1 MSSSL
6 SFYGGWAGIAVVGAG
21 YWYLQNRKPAVKQT
35 KVAPTK
41 PATKQTEARKDG
53 KAKKQRS
60 EGAQS
65 SGDQASE
72 KSTTKKARK
81 AVKIDAKPA
90 VQNSTP
96 QPPTSTNDDDDDD
109 EIDNREFARQLSNAK
124 AGTVIGSKPQ
134 AGARQKSVKQSRAQ
148 AAASNSFDDNTASAT
163 SSNAGADADD
173 DLSAANSP
181 VLNARSSNNLGGVGD
196 MLEPASQGPSV
207 LRITS
212 PVNPQPKKEKKAA
225 KAPEPVETKKQR
237 QNRKKREA
245 EKLALAAS
253 ETDRKILLE
262 SQRRT
267 AREAEGRAAKDG
279 SQYTNSAAAAS
290 VWKADQAAAE
300 TKPANEQ
307 VELLD
312 TYEPATKA
320 AATKP
325 KAKGSDDYATLPSEE
340 EQLRLIEEDSAWNT
354 VTKPKKGKKKADEAV
369 KPVEAP
375 TPAPNVPE
383 TKLPKQRTVELT
395 WVDNNEHG
403 VAKYDLADDDWEVA

>member
-35 KVAPTK
+35 KAAPTK
-41 PATKQTEARKDG
+41 PATKQTEARKDD
-53 KAKKQRS
+53 KTKKQRS

-72 KSTTKKARK
+72 KSTTKTARK
-81 AVKIDAKPA
+81 AVRIDAKPA
-90 VQNSTP
+90 VQNITP
-96 QPPTSTNDDDDDD
+96 QPSTTSNDDDDD

-173 DLSAANSP
+173 DLSPA
-181 VLNARSSNNLGGVGD
+181 LNARSSNNLGGVGD

-212 PVNPQPKKEKKAA
+212 PVNPQPKKDKKAA

-253 ETDRKILLE
+253 ETDRKVLLE

-279 SQYTNSAAAAS
+279 SLYTNSAAAAS
-290 VWKADQAAAE
+290 IWKADQAVAE
-300 TKPANEQ
+300 TKPANGQ

-312 TYEPATKA
+312 TYEPATKP

-354 VTKPKKGKKKADEAV
+354 VTKPKKGKKKAVETV

-395 WVDNNEHG
+395 WVDNNEQG

>member
-35 KVAPTK
+35 KVAPAK
-41 PATKQTEARKDG
+41 QATKQTEARKDT
-53 KAKKQRS
+53 KTKKQRS

-72 KSTTKKARK
+72 KSTNKKARK
-81 AVKIDAKPA
+81 AVKIDAKPP
-90 VQNSTP
+90 VQNITS
-96 QPPTSTNDDDDDD
+96 QPTTSTNDDDDD

-148 AAASNSFDDNTASAT
+148 VAASNSFDASENTASAT

-173 DLSAANSP
+173 DMSAANSP
-181 VLNARSSNNLGGVGD
+181 VLNARSSNLGGVSD

-212 PVNPQPKKEKKAA
+212 PVNPQPKKAPKAV

-245 EKLALAAS
+245 EKLALEAS
-253 ETDRKILLE
+253 EKDRKVLLE

-290 VWKADQAAAE
+290 VWKADQAAE
-300 TKPANEQ
+300 TKPANGQ

-312 TYEPATKA
+312 TYEPATKP

-375 TPAPNVPE
+375 TPAPYVPE
-383 TKLPKQRTVELT
+383 TKLPKQRTVDVT
-395 WVDNNEHG
+395 WADNNDHG

>member
-21 YWYLQNRKPAVKQT
+21 YWYLQNRKPAAVKQT
-35 KVAPTK
+35 KAAPTK

-81 AVKIDAKPA
+81 AVKVDAKPA
-90 VQNSTP
+90 VQNVTP
-96 QPPTSTNDDDDDD
+96 KPTTTSNDDDDD

-124 AGTVIGSKPQ
+124 AGTAIGSKPQ
-134 AGARQKSVKQSRAQ
+134 AGARQKSIKQSRAQ

-181 VLNARSSNNLGGVGD
+181 VLNARSSSNLGGVGD

-253 ETDRKILLE
+253 ETDRKVLLE

-279 SQYTNSAAAAS
+279 SLYTNSAAAAS
-290 VWKADQAAAE
+290 VWKADEAVVE
-300 TKPANEQ
+300 TKPANGQ

-312 TYEPATKA
+312 TYEPATKPA
-320 AATKP
+320 TTKP

-383 TKLPKQRTVELT
+383 TKLPKQRTEEPT

>member
-21 YWYLQNRKPAVKQT
+21 YWYLQSQKPAVKQT
-35 KVAPTK
+35 KAAPTK
-41 PATKQTEARKDG
+41 QATKQTEARKDT
-53 KAKKQRS
+53 KSKKQRS

-72 KSTTKKARK
+72 KSTNKKARK
-81 AVKIDAKPA
+81 AVKIDAKPP
-90 VQNSTP
+90 VQNTIS
-96 QPPTSTNDDDDDD
+96 QPTTSTNDDDDD

-124 AGTVIGSKPQ
+124 AGTAIGSKPQ

-148 AAASNSFDDNTASAT
+148 AAASNSFDENTASAT

-173 DLSAANSP
+173 DLSAADSP
-181 VLNARSSNNLGGVGD
+181 VLTARSSNLGGVGD

-212 PVNPQPKKEKKAA
+212 PSNPQPKKEKKAA

-245 EKLALAAS
+245 EKLALQAS
-253 ETDRKILLE
+253 ETDRKVLLE

-279 SQYTNSAAAAS
+279 SQYTNAAATSS
-290 VWKADQAAAE
+290 VWKADQAAE
-300 TKPANEQ
+300 TKPTNGQ
-307 VELLD
+307 VQLLD
-312 TYEPATKA
+312 TYEPATKP

-375 TPAPNVPE
+375 IPAPYVPE
-383 TKLPKQRTVELT
+383 TKLPKQRTVEVN
-395 WVDNNEHG
+395 WADNNDHG

>member
-35 KVAPTK
+35 KAAPPK
-41 PATKQTEARKDG
+41 QATKQTEARKDT

-60 EGAQS
+60 DGAQS

-72 KSTTKKARK
+72 KSTNKKARK

-90 VQNSTP
+90 VQNVTP
-96 QPPTSTNDDDDDD
+96 QPTTSTNDDDDD

-124 AGTVIGSKPQ
+124 AGTAIGSKPQ

-148 AAASNSFDDNTASAT
+148 AAASNSFDDNTASAS

-181 VLNARSSNNLGGVGD
+181 VSNARSSNLGGVGD

-245 EKLALAAS
+245 EKLALQES
-253 ETDRKILLE
+253 EQDRKVLQE

-279 SQYTNSAAAAS
+279 SQYTNAAAAS
-290 VWKADQAAAE
+290 VWKGEKAAE
-300 TKPANEQ
+300 TKPTNGQ

-312 TYEPATKA
+312 TYEPATKP

-325 KAKGSDDYATLPSEE
+325 KAKESNDYATLPSEE

-375 TPAPNVPE
+375 TPAPYVPE
-383 TKLPKQRTVELT
+383 TKLPKQRTVEAI
-395 WVDNNEHG
+395 WAENNDHG
-403 VAKYDLADDDWEVA
+403 VATYDLTDEYWEVA

>member
-35 KVAPTK
+35 KAAPTK
-41 PATKQTEARKDG
+41 QATKQTEARKDG

-72 KSTTKKARK
+72 KSTSKKARK
-81 AVKIDAKPA
+81 AVKIDAKPS
-90 VQNSTP
+90 VQHTTS
-96 QPPTSTNDDDDDD
+96 QPTTSTNDDDDD

-148 AAASNSFDDNTASAT
+148 QAAASNSFDENTASAT

-173 DLSAANSP
+173 DLSAADSP
-181 VLNARSSNNLGGVGD
+181 VLTARSSNLGGVGD

-212 PVNPQPKKEKKAA
+212 PSNPQPKKEKKAA

-245 EKLALAAS
+245 EKLALEES
-253 ETDRKILLE
+253 EKDRKVLQE

-279 SQYTNSAAAAS
+279 SQYTNAAAAAS
-290 VWKADQAAAE
+290 VWKADQAAKAE
-300 TKPANEQ
+300 AKPANGQ
-307 VELLD
+307 VDLLD
-312 TYEPATKA
+312 TFEPATKP

-325 KAKGSDDYATLPSEE
+325 KAKGSDDYAALPSEE

-375 TPAPNVPE
+375 TPAPYVPE
-383 TKLPKQRTVELT
+383 TKLPKQRTVEVN
-395 WVDNNEHG
+395 WAENNDHG

>member
-35 KVAPTK
+35 KAVPTK
-41 PATKQTEARKDG
+41 QAAKQTEARKDT
-53 KAKKQRS
+53 KSKKPRS
-60 EGAQS
+60 EGTQS

-72 KSTTKKARK
+72 KSTNKKARK
-81 AVKIDAKPA
+81 AVKIDTKPP
-90 VQNSTP
+90 VQTITP
-96 QPPTSTNDDDDDD
+96 QPTISTNDDGDD

-134 AGARQKSVKQSRAQ
+134 AGGRQKSVKQSRAQ
-148 AAASNSFDDNTASAT
+148 AAASSSFDDNTASAT

-173 DLSAANSP
+173 DTSAGNSP
-181 VLNARSSNNLGGVGD
+181 VLNARSSKNLGGVDD
-196 MLEPASQGPSV
+196 MLEPTSQGPSV

-245 EKLALAAS
+245 EKLALEAS
-253 ETDRKILLE
+253 EKDRKVLLE
-262 SQRRT
+262 AQRRT

-279 SQYTNSAAAAS
+279 SQYTNAAAAS
-290 VWKADQAAAE
+290 SVWKAEEAATEA
-300 TKPANEQ
+300 KPTNGH

-312 TYEPATKA
+312 TYEPATKP

-325 KAKGSDDYATLPSEE
+325 KANGGDDYATLPSEE

-354 VTKPKKGKKKADEAV
+354 VTKPKKGKKKADEPA

-375 TPAPNVPE
+375 TPAPYVPE

-395 WVDNNEHG
+395 WVDNNQQG

>member
-35 KVAPTK
+35 KIAPTK
-41 PATKQTEARKDG
+41 QAAKQTEARKDT
-53 KAKKQRS
+53 KSKKQRS
-60 EGAQS
+60 EGTQS

-81 AVKIDAKPA
+81 AVKIDTKPP
-90 VQNSTP
+90 VQAITP
-96 QPPTSTNDDDDDD
+96 QPKTSTNDDVDD

-134 AGARQKSVKQSRAQ
+134 AGGRQKSVKQSRAQ

-173 DLSAANSP
+173 DMSAGNSP
-181 VLNARSSNNLGGVGD
+181 VLNARSSKNLGGVDD

-212 PVNPQPKKEKKAA
+212 PANPQPKKEKKAA

-245 EKLALAAS
+245 EKLALEAS
-253 ETDRKILLE
+253 EKDRKVLLE
-262 SQRRT
+262 AQRRT

-279 SQYTNSAAAAS
+279 SLYTNAAAASS

-300 TKPANEQ
+300 VKPANGH

-312 TYEPATKA
+312 TYEPATKP

-325 KAKGSDDYATLPSEE
+325 KANGSDDYATLPSEE

-354 VTKPKKGKKKADEAV
+354 VTKPKKGKKKADEPV

-375 TPAPNVPE
+375 TPAPYVPE

-395 WVDNNEHG
+395 WVDNNQQG

>member
-35 KVAPTK
+35 KAAPTK
-41 PATKQTEARKDG
+41 QATKQTEARKDT
-53 KAKKQRS
+53 KSKKQRS

-72 KSTTKKARK
+72 KSTSKKARK
-81 AVKIDAKPA
+81 SVKIDAKPP
-90 VQNSTP
+90 VQNITS
-96 QPPTSTNDDDDDD
+96 QPTTSTSNDDDD

-148 AAASNSFDDNTASAT
+148 AAASNSFDENTASAS

-173 DLSAANSP
+173 DMSAANSP
-181 VLNARSSNNLGGVGD
+181 VLNAKSSNLGGVGD

-207 LRITS
+207 LRITT
-212 PVNPQPKKEKKAA
+212 PTNPQPKKEKKAA
-225 KAPEPVETKKQR
+225 KAPEPTETKKQR

-245 EKLALAAS
+245 EKLALDAS
-253 ETDRKILLE
+253 EQDRKVLLE

-279 SQYTNSAAAAS
+279 SQYTNAAASAS
-290 VWKADQAAAE
+290 VWKADKAAE
-300 TKPANEQ
+300 TKPANGQ

-312 TYEPATKA
+312 TYEPATKPVA
-320 AATKP
+320 AKP
-325 KAKGSDDYATLPSEE
+325 KAKGSEDYATLPSEE

-375 TPAPNVPE
+375 TPAPYVPE
-383 TKLPKQRTVELT
+383 TKLPKQRTVEGN
-395 WVDNNEHG
+395 WVDNSDHG
-403 VAKYDLADDDWEVA
+403 VTERDLADDNWEVA

>member
-21 YWYLQNRKPAVKQT
+21 YWYLQQRKPAVKQT
-35 KVAPTK
+35 KAVPAK
-41 PATKQTEARKDG
+41 QATKQTEPRKDT
-53 KAKKQRS
+53 KSKKQRS

-90 VQNSTP
+90 VQNITS
-96 QPPTSTNDDDDDD
+96 QPTASTNDDDDD

-148 AAASNSFDDNTASAT
+148 AAASNSFDAGDNTASAT

-173 DLSAANSP
+173 DMSAGNSP
-181 VLNARSSNNLGGVGD
+181 VLHAKSSGVDD

-212 PVNPQPKKEKKAA
+212 PANPQPKKEKKAA

-245 EKLALAAS
+245 EKLARDAS
-253 ETDRKILLE
+253 ESDRKVLLE

-279 SQYTNSAAAAS
+279 SLYTNSAAAAS
-290 VWKADQAAAE
+290 VWKADQAAEA
-300 TKPANEQ
+300 KPANGQ

-312 TYEPATKA
+312 TYEPATKP

-325 KAKGSDDYATLPSEE
+325 KAKGSNDYAALPSEE
-340 EQLRLIEEDSAWNT
+340 EQLKMIEEDSAWNT

-375 TPAPNVPE
+375 TPAPYVPE
-383 TKLPKQRTVELT
+383 VKLPKQRTVEVN
-395 WVDNNEHG
+395 WAENNDHG

>member
-35 KVAPTK
+35 KAAPTK
-41 PATKQTEARKDG
+41 PATKQTEAKKDT
-53 KAKKQRS
+53 KSKKPRS

-72 KSTTKKARK
+72 KSTNKKARK
-81 AVKIDAKPA
+81 TVKINAKPP
-90 VQNSTP
+90 VQNITP
-96 QPPTSTNDDDDDD
+96 PPTTSTNDDDDD

-124 AGTVIGSKPQ
+124 AGTVIGSNPQ

-163 SSNAGADADD
+163 SSNADADD
-173 DLSAANSP
+173 DTSAANSP
-181 VLNARSSNNLGGVGD
+181 VLNARSSNLGGVSD

-212 PVNPQPKKEKKAA
+212 PVNPQPKKAAKAA

-245 EKLALAAS
+245 EKLALQES
-253 ETDRKILLE
+253 EKDRKVLLE

-279 SQYTNSAAAAS
+279 SQYTNAAATAS
-290 VWKADQAAAE
+290 VWKGEQAAE
-300 TKPANEQ
+300 TTPTNGH

-312 TYEPATKA
+312 TYEPATKP

-375 TPAPNVPE
+375 TPAPYVPE
-383 TKLPKQRTVELT
+383 TKLPKQRTVEVN
-395 WVDNNEHG
+395 WAENNDHG